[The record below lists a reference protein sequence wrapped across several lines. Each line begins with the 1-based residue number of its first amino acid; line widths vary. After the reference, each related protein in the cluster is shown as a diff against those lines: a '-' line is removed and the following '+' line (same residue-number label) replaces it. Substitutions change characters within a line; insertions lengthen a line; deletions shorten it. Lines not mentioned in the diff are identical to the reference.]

1 MEPSAE
7 GVCVCVSVSVA
18 RSSLPPSTFAAPVGW
33 CWSCHPVTCVCCPQ
47 GDVPWDEKD
56 FRYLLVG
63 VMGVA
68 SVLLY
73 VYLRDEGREISW
85 KDFVRSYVS
94 RGVVSSAA
102 LLEEPLCHTESP
114 ASVCVSRWNAWK

>member
-1 MEPSAE
+1 M
-7 GVCVCVSVSVA
+7 
-18 RSSLPPSTFAAPVGW
+18 
-33 CWSCHPVTCVCCPQ
+33 CCPQ

-114 ASVCVSRWNAWK
+114 ASMCVSRWNAWK

>member
-1 MEPSAE
+1 M
-7 GVCVCVSVSVA
+7 
-18 RSSLPPSTFAAPVGW
+18 TAA
-33 CWSCHPVTCVCCPQ
+33 
-47 GDVPWDEKD
+47 
-56 FRYLLVG
+56 
-63 VMGVA
+63 GVA

-102 LLEEPLCHTESP
+102 LLGGSALSP
-114 ASVCVSRWNAWK
+114 

>member
-1 MEPSAE
+1 M
-7 GVCVCVSVSVA
+7 
-18 RSSLPPSTFAAPVGW
+18 
-33 CWSCHPVTCVCCPQ
+33 CWSCDPVTRACRPQ

-56 FRYLLVG
+56 FRYLLVAAA
-63 VMGVA
+63 GVA
-68 SVLLY
+68 SLLLY

-102 LLEEPLCHTESP
+102 LLDAAAL
-114 ASVCVSRWNAWK
+114 SR

>member
-1 MEPSAE
+1 MSPS
-7 GVCVCVSVSVA
+7 
-18 RSSLPPSTFAAPVGW
+18 
-33 CWSCHPVTCVCCPQ
+33 VCCPQ

-56 FRYLLVG
+56 FRYLVVG

-94 RGVVSSAA
+94 RGVVSGAA

-114 ASVCVSRWNAWK
+114 VSVFVSRWNAWK